1 MYLPVVC
8 YTTLN
13 IYMKFNEFA
22 NRPKSPE
29 QQRIDSLKTT
39 KDRAAQALTAERN
52 RQHVAKAQKT
62 LANASI
68 SSASVQ

>member
-1 MYLPVVC
+1 
-8 YTTLN
+8 
-13 IYMKFNEFA
+13 MKLTEFA
-22 NRPKSPE
+22 NLTRTPA
-29 QQRIDSLKTT
+29 QQRIDNLKIT

>member
-1 MYLPVVC
+1 MCLPVVC
-8 YTTLN
+8 DTTLN

-22 NRPKSPE
+22 NLPKSPE